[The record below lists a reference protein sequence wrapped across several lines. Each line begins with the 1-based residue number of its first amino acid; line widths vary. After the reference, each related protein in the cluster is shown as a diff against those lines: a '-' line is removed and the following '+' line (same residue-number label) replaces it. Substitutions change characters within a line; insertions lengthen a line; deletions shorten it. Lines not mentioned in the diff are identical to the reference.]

1 MFQTDH
7 VLFISDLHLSPSRP
21 HITRLFLAFLEQ
33 RAAQA
38 GALYIL
44 GDLFDSWVGDDDPTP
59 PASVISSSLRQI
71 VQNNVTVYLMHG
83 NRDFLLAERFA
94 ENTGCQLLP
103 DCHVIQSGQHKILIM
118 HGDLL
123 CTDDSGYQQFRSVSR
138 TAEWQQSMLSK
149 PLWLRLAVARWYR
162 FRSFLHK
169 RKQSN
174 EIMDVNDDTVRQYAD
189 EYQVSTIIHGH
200 THRPGLSQLN
210 NQKGMVNRYV
220 LGDWGRAATILVQQS
235 EELYF
240 EQISL
245 DDNGNLL
252 CVKI

>member
-1 MFQTDH
+1 MLQTDH

-21 HITRLFLAFLEQ
+21 YITRLFLAFLEQ

-38 GALYIL
+38 SALYIL

-59 PASVISSSLRQI
+59 PVSVIANSLRQI
-71 VQNNVTVYLMHG
+71 VHNKVTVNLMHG

-94 ENTGCQLLP
+94 EKTGCHLLP
-103 DCHVIQSGQHKILIM
+103 DCHVIQSGQRKILIM

-123 CTDDSGYQQFRSVSR
+123 CTDDTEYQQFRTVSR
-138 TAEWQQSMLSK
+138 TVEWQEAILSK

-162 FRSFLHK
+162 LRSFLHK

-174 EIMDVNDDTVRQYAD
+174 EIMDVNDDTVWQYTD
-189 EYQVSTIIHGH
+189 QYQVSTIIHGH

-210 NQKGMVNRYV
+210 NHQGIVNRYV
-220 LGDWGRAATILVQQS
+220 LGEWGRAATILVQQS
-235 EELYF
+235 GELYF

-245 DDNGNLL
+245 DANGNLL
-252 CVKI
+252 SDRI